1 MNQIAWNY
9 FIWESFHGNKNLGR
23 RWLLD
28 FVEKGKN
35 RIERVAPEVIGCY
48 DSIKRTFRYTL
59 KRKKTKQFY
68 ILPVFT

>member
-28 FVEKGKN
+28 FMEKGKN
-35 RIERVAPEVIGCY
+35 MIERVAPCKLIPWKVNT
-48 DSIKRTFRYTL
+48 IKCL
-59 KRKKTKQFY
+59 
-68 ILPVFT
+68 